1 MYRFDFLNKTV
12 AEVKQIAVNLLLSFE
27 DKIRGMRMK
36 KKHFAWIALLI
47 LISNLLVPFKQ
58 MYDVFADEKSTSN
71 QTIINN
77 TELSVDVVSTIDG
90 EGIHWEINY
99 DKQLKNS
106 RSSKLK
112 FKLIQDDAA
121 MQFPKTENWQN
132 DAEGNWFVEEH
143 FTEKSKGKISFTTL
157 DVIESLT
164 FEIQMDEETESEDA
178 TSFVLSNVLDSKLQG
193 PYSLKILELAKILK
207 EEDEIDTD
215 INEEDTENNQV
226 KEDFSDLETD
236 EELNQKDIDS
246 TELEI
251 DQVVDEKETDDTEE
265 QEKIDVIEE
274 QEIVPIYSSFGR
286 GITSAQNEGAR
297 VYTDLF
303 EYTEESIY
311 PVHGTNNYLDSN
323 SVSEYVSNFNYG
335 NNDAHAPGVGNVQGY
350 IGVKDISGGGLNFNT
365 GYHEYFS
372 PENVTGSSVLTKKTV
387 KPTTDPNIFD
397 IEVDVIGGATAVQ
410 TPIDIAFVVDRSGSM
425 GSNTTVEK
433 PNSTWWNRQY
443 YTRFELLQ
451 NAVDAFAD
459 NLLDGSEN
467 VRIGLASFQSYD
479 LGGNNNTRYRPESY
493 ISTFGTNLGFTN
505 DKVTLMDNPIIKNA
519 PSGGTPTFLGVSA
532 GLELLKNEELYGA
545 RDYAKRVLIVLTD
558 GNPTYW
564 PNENTPN
571 DMVGATRNPE
581 TGYQRYRLS
590 ATSNYGGTGFNE
602 GGYTAT
608 SNRVTSEYSRLDP
621 NNDINKYSIAF
632 AFDSDSN
639 VENMLT
645 NIGTFYDAS
654 DASTIST
661 VLEAIRRDI
670 LDYNFAIDDGQLVD
684 PMSDYVEVVN
694 SENISQSALIYND
707 QTKNLQIIPST
718 AENYPGYASNIQG
731 GLQEDHSGFAFTNMN
746 LGSANGIVRNGFRF
760 NYQVQLKEN
769 YRDGKFYPANGPTYA
784 NGRTY
789 ENSLGFAIPSI
800 RSETIDIPVEKIW
813 QGDQNFKDLRQNIV
827 FELQQKRH
835 GETNWTA
842 VPDMTISIPKDA
854 EGEALKGEFS
864 TLPAVTVT
872 ESNGTYSYHAIDYR
886 IIEKVGSEQR
896 VYGYKTPVISPD
908 GAINRD
914 TAIENRPVSITN
926 TLLTTDLEFTKVDET
941 GESLRGADFTLYRK
955 VGETETLIEKTPNL
969 EDSHFKFE
977 GLPVGDYVLK
987 ETATPDGFEKRDDIT
1002 FTIEEENI
1010 EGQVSLK
1017 VVGFPDDSTEEGIQ
1031 IENKLNP
1038 FNLSILKQDTH
1049 TQKPLVGVKFLLT
1062 EKGTETVLATATS
1075 GNDGIGIFQ
1084 DSEGNEFVP
1093 VVGTTYIIK
1102 ETQTID
1108 GYVLSEMTFEVTV
1121 NGDGTVIVNESE
1133 KEYETVE
1140 LLESEDEENPATLI
1154 QITVNNTPKGLLPS
1168 TGGTGRQIFLIG
1180 SIAVLGMTGLIGGYY
1195 VYRNRKG
1202 AQ

>member
-1 MYRFDFLNKTV
+1 
-12 AEVKQIAVNLLLSFE
+12 
-27 DKIRGMRMK
+27 MK

-77 TELSVDVVSTIDG
+77 TELSVDVVSSIDG

-99 DKQLKNS
+99 DKQLKDA

-112 FKLIQDDAA
+112 FKLNQDNVA
-121 MQFPKTENWQN
+121 MQFPKTKNWQ
-132 DAEGNWFVEEH
+132 DDVEGNWFIEEQ

-157 DVIESLT
+157 DTIESLT

-193 PYSLKILELAKILK
+193 PYSLKILELAKISNEENADS
-207 EEDEIDTD
+207 EEDKVNTD
-215 INEEDTENNQV
+215 VNEEDTENDQV

-236 EELNQKDIDS
+236 EELNQKDIDETKS
-246 TELEI
+246 ET
-251 DQVVDEKETDDTEE
+251 DQDEVDEIKETDKE
-265 QEKIDVIEE
+265 QG
-274 QEIVPIYSSFGR
+274 IVPIYPSLGR
-286 GITSAQNEGAR
+286 GIVSAQNEGAR

-323 SVSEYVSNFNYG
+323 SISEYVSNFNYG
-335 NNDAHAPGVGNVQGY
+335 SNVTHAPMPDNTQGY
-350 IGVKDISGGGLNFNT
+350 TGVTNIGAELNFNT
-365 GYHEYFS
+365 GYHEYIS

-425 GSNTTVEK
+425 GEKTTLEK
-433 PNSTWWNRQY
+433 PNSRWWNRQY

-545 RDYAKRVLIVLTD
+545 RDNAKRVLIVLTD
-558 GNPTYW
+558 GDPTYW

-571 DMVGATRNPE
+571 GMAGATRNPE
-581 TGYQRYRLS
+581 TGYQGYRLS
-590 ATSNYGGTGFNE
+590 TTSNYGGTGYDK

-645 NIGTFYDAS
+645 NIGKFYDAS

-694 SENISQSALIYND
+694 SENISQSALGYND

-718 AENYPGYASNIQG
+718 AENYPGYAANIQG

-864 TLPAVTVT
+864 KLPIVTIT
-872 ESNGTYSYHAIDYR
+872 ENNGTYSYHAIDYR

-896 VYGYKTPVISPD
+896 VYGYATPVISPD
-908 GAINRD
+908 GVINKD

-926 TLLTTDLEFTKVDET
+926 TLLTTDLEFTKVNEAGDIL
-941 GESLRGADFTLYRK
+941 SGAEFTLYRI
-955 VGETETLIEKTPNL
+955 VGEDEIEIEKIKNPA
-969 EDSHFKFE
+969 ESKFKFE
-977 GLPVGDYVLK
+977 GLPVGNYLLK
-987 ETATPDGFEKRDDIT
+987 ETDTPKGFSKR
-1002 FTIEEENI
+1002 ENI
-1010 EGQVSLK
+1010 EFEVRDEDGRLVI
-1017 VVGFPDDSTEEGIQ
+1017 VGNVDDDSTIEGNQ
-1031 IENKLNP
+1031 IENQLNS

-1062 EKGTETVLATATS
+1062 EKGTETELATATS

-1084 DSEGNEFVP
+1084 DSEENEFVP

-1108 GYVLSEMTFEVTV
+1108 GYVLSEMTFEVIIKGNGNVTV
-1121 NGDGTVIVNESE
+1121 NGSE
-1133 KEYETVE
+1133 KDDETFV
-1140 LLESEDEENPATLI
+1140 LLRSEEENPATLI
-1154 QITVNNTPKGLLPS
+1154 QITVKNTPKGLLPS

>member
-1 MYRFDFLNKTV
+1 V
-12 AEVKQIAVNLLLSFE
+12 VPLSAFGGA
-27 DKIRGMRMK
+27 IVRIHWLIFPHRWLYS
-36 KKHFAWIALLI
+36 FAIF
-47 LISNLLVPFKQ
+47 S
-58 MYDVFADEKSTSN
+58 
-71 QTIINN
+71 
-77 TELSVDVVSTIDG
+77 
-90 EGIHWEINY
+90 IHWEINY

-112 FKLIQDDAA
+112 FKLNQDNVA
-121 MQFPKTENWQN
+121 MQFPKTKNWQ
-132 DAEGNWFVEEH
+132 DDVEGNWFIEEQ

-157 DVIESLT
+157 DAIESLT

-265 QEKIDVIEE
+265 QEEIDVIEE

-297 VYTDLF
+297 VYADLF

-323 SVSEYVSNFNYG
+323 GVSEYVSNFNYG

-372 PENVTGSSVLTKKTV
+372 AENVTGSSVLTKKTV

-467 VRIGLASFQSYD
+467 VRIGLASFQSTSSTTSGSPLAD
-479 LGGNNNTRYRPESY
+479 
-493 ISTFGTNLGFTN
+493 ISKFNSDTTGFTN
-505 DKVTLMDNPIIKNA
+505 SKATLMAHPILNGT
-519 PSGGTPTFLGVSA
+519 PVGGTPTYLGVDA
-532 GLELLKNEELYGA
+532 GLKLLTDSRYGV
-545 RDYAKRVLIVLTD
+545 RSDAKKVLIVLTD
-558 GNPTYW
+558 GEPTYW
-564 PNENTPN
+564 PVRNGTSGNYTYTGIDTITPN
-571 DMVGATRNPE
+571 
-581 TGYQRYRLS
+581 
-590 ATSNYGGTGFNE
+590 TSNNSYDRFNPNSSYNGNGGSTTNNSYS
-602 GGYTAT
+602 YTSGRIAQ
-608 SNRVTSEYSRLDP
+608 EYNTLDP
-621 NNDINKYSIAF
+621 NNVINKHSIAF
-632 AFDSDSN
+632 AFSGSTN
-639 VENMLT
+639 VESMLM
-645 NIGTFYDAS
+645 NIGVFHDAS

-718 AENYPGYASNIQG
+718 AENYPGYAANIQG
-731 GLQEDHSGFAFTNMN
+731 GLQEDYSGFAFTNMN

-914 TAIENRPVSITN
+914 TAIDNRQVVITN
-926 TLLTTDLEFTKVDET
+926 ELLTTDLEFTKVNET
-941 GESLRGADFTLYRK
+941 GESLAGADFTLYRK
-955 VGETETLIEKTPNL
+955 VGETKTLIEKTPNL

-1038 FNLSILKQDTH
+1038 FNISILKQDTH